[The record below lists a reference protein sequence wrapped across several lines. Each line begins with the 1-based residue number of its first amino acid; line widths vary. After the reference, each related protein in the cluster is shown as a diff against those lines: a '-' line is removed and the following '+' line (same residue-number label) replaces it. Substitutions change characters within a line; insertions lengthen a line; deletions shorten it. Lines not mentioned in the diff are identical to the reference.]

1 MIDCPVCSR
10 RHKTVELIERCA
22 ERHLLRA
29 SRDEKRAAEVARRAA
44 NAVAVPVDQFIRA
57 QNRMGA
63 AWVNSI
69 AALNQEYPAP
79 EGKTR
84 WTILEFAEAYAAT
97 LNWPGVDQ
105 ETKVWMLIEK
115 HMLGDFVTIHP
126 LQLASVQGALDAAG
140 AMDPGLLANHF
151 DSLREEDGPCGEGDA
166 A

>member
-1 MIDCPVCSR
+1 MIDCPICER
-10 RHKTVELIERCA
+10 RHKTIELIERCA
-22 ERHLLRA
+22 ERQLAREA
-29 SRDEKRAAEVARRAA
+29 REEKRAGEVARRAA
-44 NAVAVPVDQFIRA
+44 NAVAVPVDQFVRA

-69 AALNQEYPAP
+69 AALNREYPPP

-84 WTILEFAEAYAAT
+84 WTILEFAEIYAAA

-105 ETKVWMLIEK
+105 EAKVWMVIEK

-126 LQLASVQGALDAAG
+126 LQLASVQGALDASG
-140 AMDPGLLANHF
+140 AMDPGWLADEFN
-151 DSLREEDGPCGEGDA
+151 SRREEDGPYGEEEA